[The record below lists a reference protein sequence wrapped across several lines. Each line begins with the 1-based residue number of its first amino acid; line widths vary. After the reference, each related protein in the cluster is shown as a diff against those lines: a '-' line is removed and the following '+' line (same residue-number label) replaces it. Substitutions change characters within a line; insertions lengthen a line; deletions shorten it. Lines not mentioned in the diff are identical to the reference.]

1 MNIQVM
7 HTLSVDI
14 WREFVEKNAA
24 GNIFHTP
31 EMFQVFARAKRHQ
44 ATLWTAV
51 GDGQKPLALLA
62 PVQIAVIGGILRKL
76 TTRSVAYG
84 SVLWDPSD
92 AGREAL
98 SLLLKSYTEKKDHVS
113 MFTELRNLSNLED
126 MQSTLNGYGFVY
138 EDHLNYLINL
148 NCSVEEIFENIGRR
162 TRKNIRHGLNQG
174 EVMIEE
180 AKELGQVAVCYDLLR
195 KTYKAAHVPLADQS
209 LFNAAFEL
217 LYPRGMIRFT
227 LAHIRGVPI
236 ATSIDLLYKDVI
248 YGWYGGLDRTYKN
261 SMANE
266 LLMWHILEWG
276 SKNGYR
282 LYDFGG
288 AGKPSEKYGV
298 RDFKAKFGGDLVC
311 YGRNI
316 WIAHKTLYKMSK
328 NVYDL
333 YRGLAR

>member
-1 MNIQVM
+1 M
-7 HTLSVDI
+7 
-14 WREFVEKNAA
+14 
-24 GNIFHTP
+24 
-31 EMFQVFARAKRHQ
+31 
-44 ATLWTAV
+44 
-51 GDGQKPLALLA
+51 
-62 PVQIAVIGGILRKL
+62 
-76 TTRSVAYG
+76 
-84 SVLWDPSD
+84 
-92 AGREAL
+92 
-98 SLLLKSYTEKKDHVS
+98 
-113 MFTELRNLSNLED
+113 
-126 MQSTLNGYGFVY
+126 
-138 EDHLNYLINL
+138 
-148 NCSVEEIFENIGRR
+148 
-162 TRKNIRHGLNQG
+162 
-174 EVMIEE
+174 
-180 AKELGQVAVCYDLLR
+180 
-195 KTYKAAHVPLADQS
+195 PLADQS

-316 WIAHKTLYKMSK
+316 WIAHKTLYQMSK